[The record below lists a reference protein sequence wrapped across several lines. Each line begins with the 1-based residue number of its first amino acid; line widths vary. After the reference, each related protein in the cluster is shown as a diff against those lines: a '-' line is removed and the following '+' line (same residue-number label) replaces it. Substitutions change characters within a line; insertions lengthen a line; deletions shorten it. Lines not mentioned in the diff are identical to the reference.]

1 MDTTDRMEKV
11 HNVPVPERYLPL
23 VYEVLADA
31 HRAEAAAR
39 GGRNDTLN
47 QAPIEGDPREWT
59 EDEVVRAYRE
69 SSPRQRA
76 AFEYLA
82 AHPGR
87 EVRSRE
93 LARAVYPDDDPD
105 EVEGKLYGVLGAFGR
120 RSASKYGKKKWFF
133 SGDRERLDNG
143 KLGYFLYK
151 MPAEKAAWVRKASGR
166 PDPE

>member
-1 MDTTDRMEKV
+1 MDTTDRVEKV
-11 HNVPVPERYLPL
+11 HNVPVHERYLPL

-39 GGRNDTLN
+39 AGGVDTPG
-47 QAPIEGDPREWT
+47 QPPSEVHPTEWT
-59 EDEVVRAYRE
+59 EEEVVRAYRE

-82 AHPGR
+82 DHPDK

-105 EVEGKLYGVLGAFGR
+105 EAEGKLYGVLGAFGR
-120 RSASKYGKKKWFF
+120 RSAAYGKKKWFF
-133 SGDRERLDNG
+133 DADRERLANG
-143 KLGYFLYK
+143 RRGYFTYK

-166 PDPE
+166 D